1 MMTPEDYDTKNGMIC
16 VRTKRKEKQLKGEQA
31 AVHSILKRSSVLDLK
46 TVGRELNCTHRIRN
60 VTERA

>member
-1 MMTPEDYDTKNGMIC
+1 MIC

-31 AVHSILKRSSVLDLK
+31 AVHSILKRSSVVDLK
-46 TVGRELNCTHRIRN
+46 IVGRELNCTHRIRN

>member
-1 MMTPEDYDTKNGMIC
+1 MMTSEDCDTKMIC

-31 AVHSILKRSSVLDLK
+31 AAHSMLKHSRFVDLK
-46 TVGRELNCTHRIRN
+46 TVGHELNCTHRIRN